1 MNYSE
6 MTPKQL
12 GWFISDNCELPK
24 LGAFIEQ
31 KMEELRSLHAKCIQ
45 QQVALVQQKE
55 RVKRAMSG
63 HESDFYVPAIDD

>member
-31 KMEELRSLHAKCIQ
+31 KMEELASLRAKCDEQAEDIA
-45 QQVALVQQKE
+45 VLE
-55 RVKRAMSG
+55 GYKRSFVMRLS
-63 HESDFYVPAIDD
+63 ESVND